1 MFFEII
7 WKKVFFFFNVYFYKV
22 SEHKAGRYARK
33 KLAFIPRGEYEERVD
48 WFKWPFNS

>member
-1 MFFEII
+1 MFIFIRFQNTRLAATQE
-7 WKKVFFFFNVYFYKV
+7 
-22 SEHKAGRYARK
+22 K